1 MAAISE
7 ADLEAEVANWLSDLG
22 YSILNGPDIAP
33 DGPAPERATF
43 RDVILEERLRRALE
57 RLNPS
62 APLAAI
68 EEAVSRIRQAQGVT
82 LIGRQQALHALV
94 SLGVEVDVPK
104 GNGEVDSVTVR
115 VIDFAEPSAN
125 EWVAVNQLAVEGP
138 RGIRRPD
145 VVLYVNGIP
154 VVILELKSPSK
165 EEASAHS
172 AFRQFQT
179 YKADIEDLL
188 VYTVGLVA
196 SDGVVARLGSI
207 SADWERF
214 QRWRTMDGASEAP
227 ASALELETLVRGAL
241 APQVLA
247 ALYRHYLVF
256 EEDGGKTLA
265 KLASYHQV
273 HAVEAGIQETLRATG
288 LGTGHAHGG
297 NRGDQRV
304 GVIWHTQ
311 GSGKSLTMV
320 FYTGRV
326 VVERE
331 MANPT
336 VVVLT
341 DRDDLDNQLFATF
354 ARCRA
359 VFRQDPVQA
368 ESRAD
373 LRSLLSV
380 ESGGVVFTTIQK
392 FFPEEKGDTY
402 PLLSDRRNIVVVAD
416 EAHRSQYDFIDGFAR
431 HLRDALPN
439 ASFIGFT
446 GTPIEATDANTRA
459 VFGDYISVYDIEQAV
474 KDGATV
480 PIYYESRLA
489 KLTIRDDVR
498 PTLDDAFEEVTE
510 GEELERREKL
520 KSRWAQ
526 LEAVVGSDERI
537 QQIAKDLVAHFAQ
550 RQAALEG
557 KAMVVCMS
565 RRICVALYDAIRAL
579 RPDWHADDDNA
590 GAMKVIMTGA
600 ASDPAEY
607 QPHLRS
613 KSRREALASRFR
625 NPKDPF
631 QLVIVRDMWLT
642 GFDAPCLHTMYID
655 KPMRGHGLM
664 QAIARVNRVFKDK
677 PGGLVVDYLGI
688 ADELREALATYTNSR
703 GTGRPTIDQGEAVAA
718 FRKYYEICEGLFHG
732 FAWQSIWKDGTAGAR
747 MALIGPAVD
756 HILSLEDGKRRL
768 LGNVDAMSKAFALA
782 VTDSEVQALRHGVA
796 FFQMVRTWI
805 GKKDTSTKRT
815 DEELDSAIRQ
825 IVAGAI
831 AGDGIVDVFT
841 AAGLKKPDISVLS
854 DEFLAQVRGMKHRNL
869 AVDVLAKL
877 LRGEIRTRKQTNVV
891 QARSFA
897 ELLEQ
902 ALRKYENRAIETA
915 QVIEELIALAAQMRE
930 AMERGDRLGLT
941 DDELAFYDALETSDA
956 AVTILGDSVL
966 KEIAQELTRSLKA
979 NVSVDWSQRENV
991 RARLRVLV
999 KRTLRKYGY
1008 PPNKEAL
1015 ATDTVLKQAE
1025 VLSDLWATV

>member
-1 MAAISE
+1 MAGISE
-7 ADLEAEVANWLSDLG
+7 ADLEAEVTRWLSELG
-22 YSILNGPDIAP
+22 YTVLSGPDIAP
-33 DGPAPERATF
+33 DGPRPERASF
-43 RDVILEERLRRALE
+43 RDVVLVDRLREALA

-62 APLAAI
+62 APRAAL
-68 EEAVSRIRQAQGVT
+68 EEAVHRIRQAEGIT
-82 LIGRQQALHALV
+82 LIGRQEALHALV
-94 SLGVEVDVPK
+94 SLGVEVDVPR
-104 GNGEVDSVTVR
+104 GDGEVDSVTVR
-115 VIDFAEPSAN
+115 VLDVADPSAN
-125 EWVAVNQLAVEGP
+125 EWVAVTQLAVEGP

-165 EEASAHS
+165 EGASAHS
-172 AFRQFQT
+172 AFRQLQT

-214 QRWRTMDGASEAP
+214 QPWRTMDGASEAP
-227 ASALELETLVRGAL
+227 PSALELETLVRGAL
-241 APQVLA
+241 DPTVLA

-288 LGTGHAHGG
+288 LGAGRAEGG
-297 NRGDQRV
+297 TPGDQRV

-326 VVERE
+326 VVEPA

-341 DRDDLDNQLFATF
+341 DRDDLDNQLYATF

-368 ESRAD
+368 DSRSH
-373 LRSLLSV
+373 LRALLTV

-392 FFPEEKGDTY
+392 FFPEERGDTY
-402 PLLSDRRNIVVVAD
+402 PLLSDRRNIVVIAD

-489 KLTIRDDVR
+489 KLTIRDEAR

-510 GEELERREKL
+510 GEEQERREKL

-526 LEAVVGSDERI
+526 LEAVVGSGERI
-537 QQIAKDLVAHFAQ
+537 RQIAHDLVAHFGQ

-565 RRICVALYDAIRAL
+565 RRICVALYEAIREL
-579 RPDWHADDDNA
+579 RPDWHHDDDTL
-590 GAMKVIMTGA
+590 GAMKVVMTGS
-600 ASDPAEY
+600 ASDPTEY

-613 KSRREALASRFR
+613 KGRRDALANRFR
-625 NPKDPF
+625 DAKDPF

-688 ADELREALATYTNSR
+688 ADELREALATYSNSR
-703 GTGRPTIDQGEAVAA
+703 GSGRPTIDQGEAVAA
-718 FRKYYEICEGLFHG
+718 FLKYYEICEGLFHG
-732 FAWQSIWKDGTAGAR
+732 FAWQAIWKDGTAGVR
-747 MALIGPAVD
+747 MALIGPAAD
-756 HILSLEDGKRRL
+756 HILGQEDGKRRL
-768 LGNVDAMSKAFALA
+768 IANVDAMSKAFALA
-782 VTDSEVQALRHGVA
+782 VTNDEVQSHRHGVA
-796 FFQMVRTWI
+796 FFQMVRTWL
-805 GKKDTSTKRT
+805 GKKEASTKRT
-815 DEELDSAIRQ
+815 DDELDSAIRQ
-825 IVAGAI
+825 IVSGAI

-877 LRGEIRTRKQTNVV
+877 LRGEIRTRQQSNVV

-897 ELLEQ
+897 EMLDR
-902 ALRKYENRAIETA
+902 AIRKYENRAIETA
-915 QVIEELIALAAQMRE
+915 QVIEELIALAAEMRE
-930 AMERGDRLGLT
+930 AAARGERLGLSN
-941 DDELAFYDALETSDA
+941 DELAFYDALETSDA
-956 AVTILGDSVL
+956 AVVILGDAVL
-966 KEIAQELTRSLKA
+966 KEIARELTKSLKA
-979 NVSVDWSQRENV
+979 NVSVDWSVRESV

-999 KRTLRKYGY
+999 KRILRQYGY
-1008 PPNKEAL
+1008 PPNREAL

-1025 VLSDLWATV
+1025 VLSELWAA